1 MAGKLDIGMYRSVL
15 AIREAYRFDIGTA
28 FMRVFQFS
36 ITVGMVSMLTLAG
49 YSAFWAGT
57 VASLAA
63 LCTFVISPF
72 VSKRID
78 RDGQRAIVPKAI
90 AITIVGLA
98 TILATV
104 ALEGPVWVCY
114 VGAVLMGFLPS
125 SPALARARWTY
136 LLESGKLG
144 DRAPELKTVFSY
156 EGIIEDIAFM
166 VGPAFTVAVGS
177 MVAPAAGMAVL
188 GVLLAVGTVL
198 LVSSRGTEPDE
209 DFRTAQIEKA
219 EAEAEA
225 SGPKRTQHLRSMFL
239 ESGTVRMLFFGF
251 LLMGTYFGV
260 LNTTEI
266 AFTEAIGIPTAVSG
280 ALMGSAIVSA
290 TGGFIFGMMR
300 IKAPVHRQYVIIG
313 IIVGIGYTFMILID
327 SIPKLYAVSWIP
339 VVFYAP
345 FLITSSALCQ
355 ARVPKERLTES
366 LTWMNNGTVCGMAVG
381 PTLAG
386 FFIDSFG
393 WPAGFAVGGA
403 AAAMLAVAA
412 ALSTL
417 LWRRK
422 V

>member
-1 MAGKLDIGMYRSVL
+1 MYMAGKLDIGMYRSVF
-15 AIREAYRFDIGTA
+15 AIREAYRFDVGA
-28 FMRVFQFS
+28 ALMRVFQFS
-36 ITVGMVSMLTLAG
+36 ITVGMISMLTLAG
-49 YSAFWAGT
+49 YSTFWAGT
-57 VASLAA
+57 VASLCA
-63 LCTFVISPF
+63 LSTFVISPF
-72 VSKRID
+72 VSKRMD

-90 AITIVGLA
+90 AITIAGLV

-104 ALEGPVWVCY
+104 ALEGPVWICY
-114 VGAVLMGFLPS
+114 IGAVLMGFLPS
-125 SPALARARWTY
+125 SPAMARARWTY

-166 VGPAFTVAVGS
+166 IGPAFTVAIGTTI
-177 MVAPAAGMAVL
+177 APAAGMAVL
-188 GVLLAVGTVL
+188 GVLLAVGTFL
-198 LVSSRGTEPDE
+198 LVTSRGTEPDE
-209 DFRTAQIEKA
+209 SFRTAQLEKA
-219 EAEAEA
+219 EAEH
-225 SGPKRTQHLRSMFL
+225 PRRLRSMFL
-239 ESGTVRMLFFGF
+239 ESGAVRMLFFGF

-266 AFTEAIGIPTAVSG
+266 AFTEAIGVPTAVSG

-313 IIVGIGYTFMILID
+313 ILVGLGYTTMIFID
-327 SIPKLYAVSWIP
+327 SIPKLYAVSWLP
-339 VVFYAP
+339 VIFYAP

-386 FFIDSFG
+386 LFVDTFG
-393 WPAGFAVGGA
+393 WPAGFAAGGTV
-403 AAAMLAVAA
+403 AAMLVVAVACSA
-412 ALSTL
+412 L

-422 V
+422 A